1 MLSESKSGTFRISGY
16 GGAGF
21 YLRSQVIPIDSE
33 VQDNS
38 TLAFD
43 VGFLGPTGFNNYF
56 QRRAGDSFVWKL
68 SVFLYAA
75 ANELHPEQS
84 LPAFEDEV
92 MGLSISIVSSTD
104 FRVGM
109 NISLV
114 EDLDS
119 DVKEFDDLDFETSR
133 ASMVSASDQSR
144 FLTLLDEGP
153 GRESGDHE

>member
-1 MLSESKSGTFRISGY
+1 MLSESSSGTFRISGF

-21 YLRSQVIPIDSE
+21 YLRPQVILIESE
-33 VQDNS
+33 GKDNS

-43 VGFLGPTGFNNYF
+43 VGLLSPVGFNNYF
-56 QRRAGDSFVWKL
+56 QRQAGDFFVGRL
-68 SVFLYAA
+68 SAFLYAA
-75 ANELHPEQS
+75 ANEWHPEQS

-104 FRVGM
+104 SRVGM

-119 DVKEFDDLDFETSR
+119 AVKEFDGLDFETSR

-144 FLTLLDEGP
+144 SLPLLDEGP